1 LVRKRLALLIAAAA
15 PLAACV
21 IDVPGHLYPVQGPL
35 ATRNPA
41 PIYTLHISGILTSG
55 NVSATLGGGE
65 SCRGNWSKIPQDD
78 ANAAAMSADWDRVYG
93 AGFFTANVLGNPVF
107 ARASL
112 SCQQGTTLGLQ
123 FYLQVPGQIR
133 SARGVAEDSKGNL
146 YKLTF

>member
-1 LVRKRLALLIAAAA
+1 MRTRLALLVAAVA

-35 ATRNPA
+35 ATQNPA

-55 NVSATLGGGE
+55 NISATLGGGE
-65 SCRGNWSKIPQDD
+65 SCRGTWSKIAQDD
-78 ANAAAMSADWDRVYG
+78 PHAAAMSADWDRVYG
-93 AGFFTANVLGNPVF
+93 GGYFTANVLGNPVF
-107 ARASL
+107 ARANL
-112 SCQQGTTLGLQ
+112 TCREGTTLGVQ

-133 SARGVAEDSKGNL
+133 SARGVAEDSRDNL